1 MGTRIDMAPSTDA
14 PARTPVPPSDV
25 LRDTPGTVPTA
36 SLLDTFR
43 AFTGVVLPVA
53 LRGAI
58 VRRQRV
64 TNLAQR
70 LDADRRA
77 VRQMQRLRQRYGPGP
92 LQLRVPVRRL
102 TFVLEPQQVHRV
114 LRESPDPFAI
124 ATREK
129 RAALAH
135 FQPEG
140 LLISSPTERSYRRPF
155 NEAVLDTGNP
165 LHRLAEPMSRA
176 VREEGEL
183 LLQHVD
189 STGSLTWD
197 DFAVAWWRAVRRVVL
212 GDGARDDHELTDLLR
227 QLREDGNSSYL
238 TPRRRAT
245 RRRFLARLQAH
256 LDRAEPGS
264 LAELVKS
271 TPAHDDTV
279 KHQQVPQWL
288 FALDANAWA
297 TYRALA
303 LLATHPGSADRAR
316 AELDGAPDLPFLRA
330 TLLESLRLWPTTPA
344 ILRDTT
350 RATRWESGTLAAGS
364 GVVVFAPFFHRDDT
378 RLPEADSFAPELWLR
393 PRTEQDWP
401 LVPFSAGPGMCPGRN
416 VVLLTAST
424 MLATLIGER
433 DWHMTGAP
441 IDPERPLP
449 GTVSPFRLRY
459 TPQRLRQ
466 RLAAVS

>member
-1 MGTRIDMAPSTDA
+1 MATSTDSQT
-14 PARTPVPPSDV
+14 RTPAPPSDV
-25 LRDTPGTVPTA
+25 LRDTPSTVPTA
-36 SLLDTFR
+36 SLLDTVR

-53 LRGAI
+53 MRGAI
-58 VRRQRV
+58 VRRPRV
-64 TNLAQR
+64 TGLAQR
-70 LDADRRA
+70 MDADRRA
-77 VRQMQRLRQRYGPGP
+77 VRQMQRLRARYGPGP
-92 LQLRVPVRRL
+92 VQLRVPVRRL

-114 LRESPDPFAI
+114 LHESPDPFAI

-140 LLISSPTERSYRRPF
+140 VLISSPTERAHRKPF
-155 NEAVLDTGNP
+155 NDAVLDAGHP

-183 LLQHVD
+183 LLQEVD
-189 STGSLTWD
+189 RTGSLTWD
-197 DFAVAWWRAVRRVVL
+197 DFSVAWWRAVRRVVL

-227 QLREDGNSSYL
+227 QLRQDANLTYL
-238 TPRRRAT
+238 KPKRRAT
-245 RRRFLARLQAH
+245 RRRFLTRLQGH

-264 LAELVKS
+264 LAEVVKS
-271 TPAHDDTV
+271 TPAPDDTV

-288 FALDANAWA
+288 FAFDANAWA

-303 LLATHPGSADRAR
+303 LLATHPGAADRAR
-316 AELDGAPDLPFLRA
+316 AELDGAPDLPYLRA

-350 RATRWESGTLAAGS
+350 QATRWESGTLAAGS
-364 GVVVFAPFFHRDDT
+364 AVVIYAPFFHRDDT
-378 RLPEADSFAPELWLR
+378 RLPEADRFAPELWLR

-424 MLATLIGER
+424 MLATLVGGR
-433 DWHMTGAP
+433 DWQLSGAP
-441 IDPERPLP
+441 IDPQRRLP
-449 GTVSPFRLRY
+449 GTVSPFGLRY
-459 TPQRLRQ
+459 EPVPLR
-466 RLAAVS
+466 